1 MRNVTMREFLFAVI
15 QFFTGF
21 LDDGVDAA
29 LEVAVGNAHHMVG
42 GYAVFGALAVAVVDG
57 AGREPHAP
65 SARQLAA
72 EGHAAS
78 ATGVVAHGDDAWTAA
93 HVLDKLVGGT
103 EDGAVGEHS
112 HRLVPAYAA
121 ARAQPLLLHG
131 REVVVAA
138 ARLVLH
144 ISHEDVF
151 VGKAGSQL
159 FGGAYHSTGVAAYVD
174 DEGAAGEQIGH
185 DVVEVA
191 FAETVGKGGAA
202 HIAYVVV
209 EDAVA
214 DARRDAV
221 VGAEIASGECVGEVG
236 GIVFAPTPVAAD
248 VEGGVEIDV
257 AVAQFAEHVAEHFKL
272 LVLAH
277 VAVYLA
283 RVALVDLVPVYAL
296 LTEETVVLV
305 HDAPQG
311 FKVAARRVGVFVFI
325 YAAGH
330 ADGDKACQ
338 A

>member
-1 MRNVTMREFLFAVI
+1 MREFLFAVI

-21 LDDGVDAA
+21 LDDGVDAV
-29 LEVAVGNAHHMVG
+29 LEVTVGNARHMVG

-65 SARQLAA
+65 SAGQLAA

-93 HVLDKLVGGT
+93 HVLDKLVGGA
-103 EDGAVGEHS
+103 EDGAVGEHC

-121 ARAQPLLLHG
+121 AWAQPLLLHG
-131 REVVVAA
+131 REVVVSA
-138 ARLVLH
+138 ARFVLH
-144 ISHEDVF
+144 ISHEDIF

-159 FGGAYHSTGVAAYVD
+159 LGGAYHSTGVAAYVD
-174 DEGAAGEQIGH
+174 DEGAAGEQVGH

-221 VGAEIASGECVGEVG
+221 VGAEIASGECVGEIG

-248 VEGGVEIDV
+248 VEGGVEIDM

-277 VAVYLA
+277 VVVYLA
-283 RVALVDLVPVYAL
+283 RVALIDLVPVYAL
-296 LTEETVVLV
+296 LTEEAVVLV
-305 HDAPQG
+305 HDAP
-311 FKVAARRVGVFVFI
+311 
-325 YAAGH
+325 
-330 ADGDKACQ
+330 
-338 A
+338 